1 MSIFSDRLTELRK
14 KRGLTQKELAEQI
27 GIKQNSYSDWETG
40 KNEPSLDNI
49 IKLAKIFNVTTDYLL
64 GVDRGEK

>member
-1 MSIFSDRLTELRK
+1 MGNK
-14 KRGLTQKELAEQI
+14 KKAV
-27 GIKQNSYSDWETG
+27 
-40 KNEPSLDNI
+40 PSLDNI